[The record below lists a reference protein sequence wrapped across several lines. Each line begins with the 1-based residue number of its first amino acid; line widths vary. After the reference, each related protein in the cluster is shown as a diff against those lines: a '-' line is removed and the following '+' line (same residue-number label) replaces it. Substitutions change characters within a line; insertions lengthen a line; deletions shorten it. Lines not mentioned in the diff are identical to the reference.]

1 MKRGT
6 DILEGDYHYR
16 PPITVSASGGDLVN
30 TIANEAR
37 PIWKRFE
44 NDFLLTLKD
53 KQIRTIVIDNAGAMY
68 ELRRLAKFGKLEQVP
83 PIMYMQVNT
92 EMSYFFTIG
101 REFPDKN
108 FLYIHR
114 LKDKWVNVPNP
125 KNPKGPKVGER
136 TGELERAGWK
146 DAGFEVD
153 ATVRLSKVKKTY
165 TAEITDTGFS
175 GLGETLENEDITFA
189 NICAAVFGMRPKDFT
204 R

>member
-1 MKRGT
+1 MTQQLVVKGSSLSGQASAHRSKPSAILNIEALEKNGKTRLCLTAPRPIAYFRVGDRKIDFLLDELGMKRGT

-101 REFPDKN
+101 REFP
-108 FLYIHR
+108 
-114 LKDKWVNVPNP
+114 
-125 KNPKGPKVGER
+125 
-136 TGELERAGWK
+136 
-146 DAGFEVD
+146 
-153 ATVRLSKVKKTY
+153 
-165 TAEITDTGFS
+165 
-175 GLGETLENEDITFA
+175 
-189 NICAAVFGMRPKDFT
+189 
-204 R
+204 